1 MAYKTN
7 EQGEVAV
14 RGAKGELKYINKKLA
29 EDKVLMKTMHFEI
42 VEAPEAFVIE
52 EKSTELPQTEVAET
66 LTAKPKSTKN
76 K

>member
-42 VEAPEAFVIE
+42 VEAPEPFVIE
-52 EKSTELPQTEVAET
+52 EKTTELPQTEVAEVAP
-66 LTAKPKSTKN
+66 AKTSNKKTK
-76 K
+76 